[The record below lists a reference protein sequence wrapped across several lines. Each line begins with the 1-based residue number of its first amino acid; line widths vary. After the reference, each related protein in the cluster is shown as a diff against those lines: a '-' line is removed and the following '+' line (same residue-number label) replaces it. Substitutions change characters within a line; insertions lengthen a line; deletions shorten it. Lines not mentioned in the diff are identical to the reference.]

1 MKQQA
6 LQILKGI
13 HGIVKDD
20 RTISRLLPQLGE
32 IGLPYAQQ
40 AGDVARAL
48 GYGRKKRA
56 TRAPAK
62 RRAVRATRGRGV
74 AAAPNAQMYSATGK
88 LDDRAFGEAVRQV
101 IAAAGPAR
109 AAAPASG
116 KPSGRPSGPGSR
128 GPYKKGDDQSG
139 SGKKRM
145 TKRGKGFGDFLKGLI
160 QAPLAGVAALSGGLH
175 GAVGG
180 FGRKPRARRAK
191 KPTHIMLRI

>member
-1 MKQQA
+1 MKQKA
-6 LQILKGI
+6 LQVLKGI

-20 RTISRLLPQLGE
+20 QMISRLLPQLGE

-56 TRAPAK
+56 PAKKRTPAK
-62 RRAVRATRGRGV
+62 RRGRGV
-74 AAAPNAQMYSATGK
+74 AAAPNARMYSAAGEEQ
-88 LDDRAFGEAVRQV
+88 LGRAVGNAL
-101 IAAAGPAR
+101 AAGGPAQV
-109 AAAPASG
+109 AQAMDLLNLNGAFSAPQATPAIVLRSA
-116 KPSGRPSGPGSR
+116 PTGP
-128 GPYKKGDDQSG
+128 KK
-139 SGKKRM
+139 
-145 TKRGKGFGDFLKGLI
+145 GKGFGNFLKGLI

-191 KPTHIMLRI
+191 KPQHIMLKL

>member
-1 MKQQA
+1 MKQKA
-6 LQILKGI
+6 LQVLKGI

-20 RTISRLLPQLGE
+20 QMISRLLPQLGE

-48 GYGRKKRA
+48 GYGRKKQA
-56 TRAPAK
+56 PAKKRAPAK
-62 RRAVRATRGRGV
+62 RRGRGV
-74 AAAPNAQMYSATGK
+74 PVDPDVQMYSAVGK
-88 LDDRAFGEAVRQV
+88 LEQELGRAVGNAL
-101 IAAAGPAR
+101 A

-116 KPSGRPSGPGSR
+116 RPR
-128 GPYKKGDDQSG
+128 KQ
-139 SGKKRM
+139 
-145 TKRGKGFGDFLKGLI
+145 GKGFGNFLKGLI

-191 KPTHIMLRI
+191 KPTHIMLKL